1 MQIPDIPVERSA
13 DFATAERVRV
23 LRGRQ
28 AWVLM
33 GVAIASILVGLGVMQ
48 HPPTAPAARAFGLA
62 VAIQFVVWGA
72 IDAAFAGVGVIQSA
86 RTARRPLTQTHAAEE
101 AAGLDRLLRALRLNQ
116 KLNTLYLLTAA
127 VLLAIAAALA
137 SPGWFG
143 HGVGVLLQ
151 GGFLFVFDKHYLD
164 AFARAGD

>member
-72 IDAAFAGVGVIQSA
+72 IDAAFAGVGVIMLGQA
-86 RTARRPLTQTHAAEE
+86 
-101 AAGLDRLLRALRLNQ
+101 
-116 KLNTLYLLTAA
+116 TAA
-127 VLLAIAAALA
+127 PDPDRFRGTIAILVSAVCYAYNIVLMRQQALVA
-137 SPGWFG
+137 RPAE
-143 HGVGVLLQ
+143 V
-151 GGFLFVFDKHYLD
+151 
-164 AFARAGD
+164 AF